1 LTLQLLAVIL
11 VPYGHLNIW
20 KQEESMKTLDRYLSD
35 LIESKKFCAAVA
47 KREFDHQMCRFEHLS
62 KDEQGELLAL
72 AIKEDPYTRLD
83 LMTCLQRL
91 LTNALEKKEATWNI
105 Q

>member
-1 LTLQLLAVIL
+1 MRQLDQ
-11 VPYGHLNIW
+11 YLN
-20 KQEESMKTLDRYLSD
+20 D

-47 KREFDHQMCRFEHLS
+47 KREFDGKVCRFENLS
-62 KDEQGELLAL
+62 TDEKGELLAL
-72 AIKEDPYTRLD
+72 AIKEDPYTRLE

-91 LTNALEKKEATWNI
+91 ITNALEKKEAVWNI